1 MKSIIK
7 IIFTLSIISSIS
19 FSCTSI
25 RDKKLNSNKEL
36 LITEL
41 SEILDKDQKNRL
53 KVIEMKKDTN
63 NDCSTIIDS
72 LKRVQ
77 VEIDRNNIRQLIK
90 ITKKYGF
97 PNIERIGKPIP
108 IWLVFQHTPE
118 EYKLEVQKLITKE
131 HKQGRFPLA
140 EYKMIQWHLNG
151 RKESFGNTE

>member
-1 MKSIIK
+1 MKSITK

-108 IWLVFQHTPE
+108 I
-118 EYKLEVQKLITKE
+118 
-131 HKQGRFPLA
+131 
-140 EYKMIQWHLNG
+140 
-151 RKESFGNTE
+151 